1 MQNFKPQSTYCSHI
15 SDKFCR
21 LSDDFK
27 ISENIQNTDDWQSS
41 VIKKKVEI
49 NPMVFEKS
57 RVEKELNIIGNRKKT
72 IKCFVGNKNQ
82 YEN

>member
-41 VIKKKVEI
+41 VIKKSRNQSNGFREIACGKRIKNYRKQKENNKV
-49 NPMVFEKS
+49 FRWK
-57 RVEKELNIIGNRKKT
+57 
-72 IKCFVGNKNQ
+72 
-82 YEN
+82 